1 MRAPVLFNVE
11 AVQLV
16 GQGGDQ
22 QQRGVGALPV
32 VIEKEAGCQQNDIFE
47 SSWNEKVAQQHNGQ
61 KDV

>member
-11 AVQLV
+11 AVQIV

-32 VIEKEAGCQQNDIFE
+32 VIEKEAGCQQHKVFE
-47 SSWNEKVAQQHNGQ
+47 SFWHDEAAQQHNGQ